1 MAFAAVLYA
10 ATFLHSDWPRPDEQP
25 AAPIP
30 FGYSFGPLVV
40 SLLRRVAWL
49 KDHPG
54 GLVMVDTLGRY
65 RSLAAG
71 RGNAYMLDLAALEPL
86 QGLAISQHIAI
97 IAAHHDNKRLDVE
110 DWVWGA
116 NTMSSSSRSH
126 REPTPGL

>member
-1 MAFAAVLYA
+1 
-10 ATFLHSDWPRPDEQP
+10 
-25 AAPIP
+25 
-30 FGYSFGPLVV
+30 
-40 SLLRRVAWL
+40 VAWL

-116 NTMSSSSRSH
+116 QSPIGSGHANAC
-126 REPTPGL
+126 GIGAANA